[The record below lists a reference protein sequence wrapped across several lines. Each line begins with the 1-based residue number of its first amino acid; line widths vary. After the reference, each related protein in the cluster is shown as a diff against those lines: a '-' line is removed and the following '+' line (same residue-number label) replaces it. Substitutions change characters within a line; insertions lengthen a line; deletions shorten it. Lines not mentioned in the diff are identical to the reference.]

1 MKHFTAEEWVDF
13 VRGKVKKDQRAAMQT
28 HLKSGCKRCQR
39 EANTWQ
45 RVREAANRQVAIAPD
60 DSVVR
65 FVKGSF
71 GLRGDRRAKRS
82 RGFLAQLIF
91 DSALQPLPA
100 GVRASTAN
108 SRQLLF
114 GAENLRIDLRLEP
127 QIDSESV
134 ALIGQVL
141 DAEDPAKG
149 PAPVT
154 VALLKAGKLVAET
167 KTNRFGEFQLGC
179 GPSTKLELR
188 VKLPL
193 GKEVSILL
201 IDPIARPSGIL
212 PQYIDSKLVN
222 KLLGALKSTRK
233 KV

>member
-1 MKHFTAEEWVDF
+1 MKHFKTEEWVDF
-13 VRGKVKKDQRAAMQT
+13 VRGKVGKDQKEAMQM
-28 HLKSGCKRCQR
+28 HLESGCKRCQR
-39 EANTWQ
+39 EAGTWQ
-45 RVREAANRQVAIAPD
+45 RVREAAKRQMAIAPE

-71 GLRGDRRAKRS
+71 GLRADRHAKRS

-91 DSALQPLPA
+91 DSSLEPLPA
-100 GVRASTAN
+100 GVRASAAT

-141 DAEDPAKG
+141 DAEDPGKR

-154 VALLKAGKLVAET
+154 VTLLNAGKLVAET

-179 GPSTKLELR
+179 GPNTKLELR
-188 VKLPL
+188 LKLPL
-193 GKEVSILL
+193 GKEVSIFL
-201 IDPIARPSGIL
+201 IDPIARPNGSS
-212 PQYIDSKLVN
+212 PQYNDSKRVN
-222 KLLGALKSTRK
+222 LLLEALKSTRK